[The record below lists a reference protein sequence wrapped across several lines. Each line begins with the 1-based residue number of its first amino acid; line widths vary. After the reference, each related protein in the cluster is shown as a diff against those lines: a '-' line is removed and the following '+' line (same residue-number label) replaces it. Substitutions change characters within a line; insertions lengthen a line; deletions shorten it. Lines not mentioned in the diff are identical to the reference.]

1 MKNNEKDPKVK
12 NCINI
17 KSSWRFGGIMFEAI
31 LLSLKITGISTVI
44 TSILGIITAYKF
56 NKYNFK
62 GKSVVETLFLMPMAL
77 PPTVVGYLI
86 ILVIGKRGFLGK
98 SLYKYFDINIL
109 FTWQAACIAAVIVS
123 FPLVYQN
130 AKAAFK
136 YVDED
141 IKDAARVDGA
151 SELKLFLFITLP
163 IALNGLIGGII
174 LAFIRALGE
183 FGATL
188 IVAGNI
194 PGKTQTIPLLIYFSI
209 GSGDSGTANIL
220 VVLIIIISMS
230 LVLITNKLLKK
241 NEGTL
246 ERN

>member
-1 MKNNEKDPKVK
+1 
-12 NCINI
+12 
-17 KSSWRFGGIMFEAI
+17 MFEAI
-31 LLSLKITGISTVI
+31 LLSLKITGISTII

-62 GKSVVETLFLMPMAL
+62 GKSVVETFFLMPMAL

-98 SLYKYFDINIL
+98 LLYKYFDVNIL

-151 SELKLFLFITLP
+151 CELKMFLFITLP
-163 IALNGLIGGII
+163 IALNGLIGGVI

-209 GSGDSGTANIL
+209 GSGDNRTANIL
-220 VVLIIIISMS
+220 VILIIVISMS

-241 NEGTL
+241 NEITS